1 MEKEKWGTFSLGSHN
16 LFSVGIRTVVK
27 YNRYKR
33 GGEDREREREGYV
46 FCFPTTPRVLYSDS
60 DANLLIES
68 LTLSSG
74 AGTCRHM
81 VGGWEG
87 ESHRELFVAGGEIY
101 KGKALN

>member
-16 LFSVGIRTVVK
+16 LFSVGIRTIVK

-33 GGEDREREREGYV
+33 GGEDRGRERRLRV
-46 FCFPTTPRVLYSDS
+46 LFPHDPRVLYSDS

-81 VGGWEG
+81 VGGGSSEG
-87 ESHRELFVAGGEIY
+87 GGGFSPGTVRGRGRDIQ
-101 KGKALN
+101 G